1 MRYVRRAA
9 PADSGDDPAE
19 RVVISVEGTYSQ
31 EWDDSEGHVSI
42 LRGHCRVKQGST
54 ILEAQKMVL
63 WRSTQTAGKGKRDR
77 LTIYLEDDVRI
88 EEPGSTLNDS
98 PMIVTLSTRAGV
110 HVHIVNSEN
119 ARPGATMHSTCG
131 PTSAA
136 GTPPRGSSAPR
147 RWWNRPTAAP
157 SSAASS
163 SCGRRPTFGEFISA
177 RAAAPISP

>member
-1 MRYVRRAA
+1 M
-9 PADSGDDPAE
+9 
-19 RVVISVEGTYSQ
+19 ISVEGTYSQ

-98 PMIVTLSTRAGV
+98 PMIVTLSSAGV
-110 HVHIVNSEN
+110 HVHIVNSET
-119 ARPGATMHSTCG
+119 ARPGDDALYVRADKPPALHRADHPHAQVVESPDGGPELRSEQFLRTPARHSANSY
-131 PTSAA
+131 P
-136 GTPPRGSSAPR
+136 
-147 RWWNRPTAAP
+147 
-157 SSAASS
+157 
-163 SCGRRPTFGEFISA
+163 A